1 MILNI
6 SRIVKLISELIEWL
20 HCAADLRVGID
31 VDLLEDISMVKGKFK
46 FFGEAASDID
56 VGTLGSWEK

>member
-1 MILNI
+1 VILNI
-6 SRIVKLISELIEWL
+6 GRIVKLISELIERL

-31 VDLLEDISMVKGKFK
+31 VDLLEDVSMVKRKFK
-46 FFGEAASDID
+46 FSGEAASDID